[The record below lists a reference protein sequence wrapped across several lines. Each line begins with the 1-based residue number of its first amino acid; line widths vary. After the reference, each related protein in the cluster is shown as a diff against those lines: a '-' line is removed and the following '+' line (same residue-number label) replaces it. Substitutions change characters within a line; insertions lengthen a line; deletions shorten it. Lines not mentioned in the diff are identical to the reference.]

1 MQDIFLNIL
10 RTQAQTVYVISSGNS
25 DSKEAMTVSSVA
37 SLSADPPRM
46 LVCINKSAAM
56 HDFLKTTQSF
66 CLNLL
71 SNGQKHVADI
81 CSNSEKINERFSN
94 DSWLNKDLEWI
105 PAEKEIIEHMNQDH
119 SKSIISTL
127 SAQHNVKD
135 EKAKMIELNID
146 GFYCESS
153 NKIYFLTFKRPCFTV
168 DEIRKEL
175 IVQAREN
182 RAHET

>member
-25 DSKEAMTVSSVA
+25 DSKQAMTVSSVA

-46 LVCINKSAAM
+46 LVCINKSTAM

-94 DSWLNKDLEWI
+94 DSWLKREETPYLEN
-105 PAEKEIIEHMNQDH
+105 AQSNLFCNLKEIMEDTTHSIFIGEVQDL
-119 SKSIISTL
+119 I
-127 SAQHNVKD
+127 HNEALKPLVYQEGK
-135 EKAKMIELNID
+135 
-146 GFYCESS
+146 Y
-153 NKIYFLTFKRPCFTV
+153 V
-168 DEIRKEL
+168 
-175 IVQAREN
+175 
-182 RAHET
+182 

>member
-56 HDFLKTTQSF
+56 HDFLKSSQSF

-71 SNGQKHVADI
+71 SNEQQHVADI

-94 DSWLNKDLEWI
+94 DTWLNKDNTPYLEN
-105 PAEKEIIEHMNQDH
+105 AQSNLFCRLEEIMEDTTH
-119 SKSIISTL
+119 SIFIGEVQYL
-127 SAQHNVKD
+127 IHN
-135 EKAKMIELNID
+135 
-146 GFYCESS
+146 ES
-153 NKIYFLTFKRPCFTV
+153 FKPLV
-168 DEIRKEL
+168 YQEGKY
-175 IVQAREN
+175 V
-182 RAHET
+182 

>member
-46 LVCINKSAAM
+46 LVCINKSTAM

-71 SNGQKHVADI
+71 STGQKHVADI

-94 DSWLNKDLEWI
+94 DSWLNREETPYLENAQSNLFCKLKAIMEDTTHSIFVGEVQDLI
-105 PAEKEIIEHMNQDH
+105 
-119 SKSIISTL
+119 
-127 SAQHNVKD
+127 HNDALKPLVYQEGK
-135 EKAKMIELNID
+135 
-146 GFYCESS
+146 Y
-153 NKIYFLTFKRPCFTV
+153 V
-168 DEIRKEL
+168 
-175 IVQAREN
+175 
-182 RAHET
+182 

>member
-46 LVCINKSAAM
+46 LVCINKSAVM

-71 SNGQKHVADI
+71 SNEQKNVADI

-94 DSWLNKDLEWI
+94 DSWLKKKETPYLEN
-105 PAEKEIIEHMNQDH
+105 AQSNLFCNLKEIMEDTTHSIFIGEVQDL
-119 SKSIISTL
+119 I
-127 SAQHNVKD
+127 HNDALKPLV
-135 EKAKMIELNID
+135 
-146 GFYCESS
+146 Y
-153 NKIYFLTFKRPCFTV
+153 
-168 DEIRKEL
+168 
-175 IVQAREN
+175 REGKYV
-182 RAHET
+182 

>member
-56 HDFLKTTQSF
+56 HDFLKTTKSF

-94 DSWLNKDLEWI
+94 DSWLNKEETPYLEN
-105 PAEKEIIEHMNQDH
+105 AQSNLFCNLKEIMEDTTHSIFVGEVQDL
-119 SKSIISTL
+119 I
-127 SAQHNVKD
+127 HNDALKPLVYQEGK
-135 EKAKMIELNID
+135 
-146 GFYCESS
+146 Y
-153 NKIYFLTFKRPCFTV
+153 V
-168 DEIRKEL
+168 
-175 IVQAREN
+175 
-182 RAHET
+182 